1 MCATAQI
8 CQLVIRTIP
17 PGCLLRVR
25 PVRLAVGACG
35 AGTGTDD
42 VMPDVETAMAV
53 MQGGGFGAFESV
65 THDLTAEGGMLPAP
79 PGPLHRGP
87 RRSGGA

>member
-1 MCATAQI
+1 M
-8 CQLVIRTIP
+8 
-17 PGCLLRVR
+17 
-25 PVRLAVGACG
+25 RLAVGACG

-53 MQGGGFGAFESV
+53 MQGGGFGAFEGV